1 VSGLPGIFFDILGP
15 VVVLVAIG
23 YGVGR
28 WLGLEPAPFAKLA
41 YWVIGPAFIFDSLAN
56 AGLATDALARVAAAS
71 ALAFVASALFALAVS
86 LRLPSERRSAIITT
100 GSWGNVG
107 NFGLAIVTFTFDE
120 SALPFA
126 AVCLVVVNTMGLV
139 FGVAS
144 AHGGWKGVR
153 QAATRPMTLVIVP
166 ALLVNGTDAE
176 LPTIIDRPVALLAG
190 AIIPVMLITLGIQL
204 QQMGL
209 PRLDI
214 DIGRSLLAKL
224 IVQPLAAIPI
234 AAALSL
240 SDQAA
245 GAVVLQAAMP
255 AAVFTTVLAIEQDT
269 RPDETATI
277 VMAGTIAAMATL
289 PLFISYVM

>member
-1 VSGLPGIFFDILGP
+1 MSGLPGIFFDILGP

-28 WLGLEPAPFAKLA
+28 WLRLEPAPFAKLA

-56 AGLATDALARVAAAS
+56 AGLASDALIRVAGAS
-71 ALAFVASALFALAVS
+71 ALAFAASAVFAVAVS
-86 LRLPSERRSAIITT
+86 ARLPPERRVAIVTT

-120 SALPFA
+120 AALPFA
-126 AVCLVVVNTMGLV
+126 AICLVVVNTLGLV

-144 AHGGWKGVR
+144 AHGGWKGAR

-166 ALLVNGTDAE
+166 ALIVNGTDAV
-176 LPTIIDRPVALLAG
+176 LPPIVDRPVALLAG

-204 QQMGL
+204 QQMGR
-209 PRLDI
+209 PRLDL
-214 DIGRSLLAKL
+214 DVGRSLVAKL
-224 IVQPLAAIPI
+224 VVQPLAAIPI

-255 AAVFTTVLAIEQDT
+255 AAVFTTVLAIEQNT

-277 VMAGTIAAMATL
+277 VMAGTVAAMVTL
-289 PLFISYVM
+289 PFFISYVM